1 MGRNAMVNKLH
12 NILLIDN
19 EPISIKSLQSLLS
32 KADYKLELAPNA
44 QSGYQILEADPKKYS
59 AIILGL
65 NSNDSN
71 LKLLQQINSNDE
83 LKTIAKIIRGVSA
96 DSEELE
102 LCIRSGAR
110 YYLPANISKEDLAQ
124 VIATAVRD
132 QERYMSVE
140 KSASTTKPLKALTEA
155 VFKIQNLEQAQSLA
169 VLLAN
174 ECPNPNLAAV
184 GINEILINAIEHG
197 NLGITYNEK
206 TQLAN
211 IDAWLKEVNRRLL
224 LPENQH
230 KYVTVKFS
238 KNPTHIHIRIVDE
251 GNGFSWDQY
260 QSLNNKR
267 VLHNHGRGI
276 VMARNLSFESLI
288 YHGSGNDVEC
298 IIPLDNAKSSN
309 FIGVFSN

>member
-1 MGRNAMVNKLH
+1 MVNKTH
-12 NILLIDN
+12 HILLIDN
-19 EPISIKSLQSLLS
+19 EPVSIKHLQGLLS
-32 KADYKLELAPNA
+32 KEDYKVELAHDS
-44 QSGYQILEADPKKYS
+44 QRGYQILQAHPEKYS

-71 LKLLQQINSNDE
+71 LKLLQQINSNSD
-83 LKTIAKIIRGVSA
+83 LKTIAVIVRGVSA
-96 DSEELE
+96 DSAELE

-110 YYLPANISKEDLAQ
+110 YYLPANISKEDLIQ
-124 VIATAVRD
+124 VIATAARD

-140 KSASTTKPLKALTEA
+140 KSVGTTKPLKVLTEA

-169 VLLAN
+169 ALLAN
-174 ECPNPNLAAV
+174 ECPNPSLAAV

-211 IDAWLKEVNRRLL
+211 IDAWLKEINRRLA

-238 KNPTHIHIRIVDE
+238 KSPTRIHIRIVDE
-251 GNGFSWDQY
+251 GNGFNWNQY
-260 QSLNNKR
+260 QSLDNKR

-288 YHGSGNDVEC
+288 YHGNGNEVEC
-298 IIPLDNAKSSN
+298 IISLDN
-309 FIGVFSN
+309 